1 MKLRYSQ
8 TSPFVRKVLMVAH
21 EIGLADRIDLSP
33 TDVWSPDSPIVR
45 ENPLSKIPTLL
56 TDDGMV
62 LFDSPVIVEYLDSL
76 HEGAKLIPATGP
88 ARWLALRQQ
97 AVGDGICDAA
107 VLRRLEG
114 LRPASLRSAEWDSR
128 QRAAIFR
135 AFDRL
140 EVEAGDLPDPEV
152 PTVGGLAVL
161 SAMSYMDF
169 RFAHEPWRP
178 GRPGLARWFETASK
192 RSSFLNTLPP
202 TE

>member
-8 TSPFVRKVLMVAH
+8 TSPFVRKVMMAAH
-21 EIGLADRIDLSP
+21 EIGLADRIEISP

-76 HEGAKLIPATGP
+76 HDGRKLIPATGP
-88 ARWLALRQQ
+88 ARWVALRQQ
-97 AVGDGICDAA
+97 ALGDGICDAG
-107 VLRRLEG
+107 VLRRVET
-114 LRPASLRSAEWDSR
+114 LRPANLRSTDWDSR

-140 EVEAGDLPDPEV
+140 EVEAGDLPDPEQQ
-152 PTVGGLAVL
+152 TVGGLAVL
-161 SAMSYMDF
+161 SAMGYMDF
-169 RFAHEPWRP
+169 RFAHEPWRT
-178 GRPGLARWFETASK
+178 GRPALACWFAAAS
-192 RSSFLNTLPP
+192 RRASFEATLPP
-202 TE
+202 RE

>member
-8 TSPFVRKVLMVAH
+8 TSPFVRKVLMAAH
-21 EIGLADRIDLSP
+21 EIGMADRIEISP

-76 HEGAKLIPATGP
+76 HDGRKLIPAIGP

-97 AVGDGICDAA
+97 ALGDGICDAG
-107 VLRRLEG
+107 VLRRVET
-114 LRPASLRSAEWDSR
+114 LRPANLRSADWDSR

-140 EVEAGDLPDPEV
+140 EVEAGDLPDPEGQ
-152 PTVGGLAVL
+152 TVGGLAVL
-161 SAMSYMDF
+161 SAMGYMDF
-169 RFAHEPWRP
+169 RFAHEPWRT
-178 GRPGLARWFETASK
+178 GRPALARWFDGAARRAS
-192 RSSFLNTLPP
+192 FEATLPP
-202 TE
+202 RE